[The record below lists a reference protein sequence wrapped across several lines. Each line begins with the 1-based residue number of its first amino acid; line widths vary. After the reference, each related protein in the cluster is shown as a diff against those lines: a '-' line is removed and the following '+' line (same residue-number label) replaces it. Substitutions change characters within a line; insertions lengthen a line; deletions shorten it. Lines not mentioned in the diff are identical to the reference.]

1 MSAVILERLSSSRVT
16 GFVTQMVAVAD
27 AELSKLRHDPS
38 ELLTR
43 ALQPAIWLLLFGQ
56 VMAHVRGLASENGKY
71 LDFLAPG
78 ILAQS
83 VLFAAI
89 FYGIAAIWERDLGV
103 LHRYMVSPAPRS
115 ALVLGKAVSSGARGL
130 AQAVVVYI
138 LAVAMGV
145 AVDFHALNILGV
157 AAFIALG
164 SGLFSTFS
172 IIACI
177 VKTRERFM
185 GIGQVLTMPIF
196 FASNAIYPIDLMP
209 PWLKAISSAN
219 PLTYEVDG
227 LRALMLEGNSSKY
240 GLGTDALILIAIS
253 GALVAIAD
261 DSVRRDATP
270 LRWFDFRADLV
281 PLDGLGSSTTTTD
294 KSDLNIFGD
303 GA

>member
-1 MSAVILERLSSSRVT
+1 MTSGKVAEAPKPTHKDAAVASVLGYL
-16 GFVTQMVAVAD
+16 TQVFAVAD
-27 AELSKLRHDPS
+27 AEIRKLRHDPN

-56 VMAHVRGLASENGKY
+56 VMAQVRGLSSEGGRY

-115 ALVLGKAVSSGARGL
+115 ALVLGKATSSGVRGL
-130 AQAVVVYI
+130 AQAVIVYI
-138 LAVAMGV
+138 LAVIMGI
-145 AVDFHALNILGV
+145 AVDFHPANILGV
-157 AAFIALG
+157 IFFIALG

-172 IIACI
+172 LIIACV

-196 FASNAIYPIDLMP
+196 FASNAIYPIEIMP
-209 PWLKAISSAN
+209 PWLKAVSLAN

-227 LRALMLEGNSSKY
+227 LRALMLAGGASKY
-240 GLGTDALILIAIS
+240 GLVFDAAILIAIS
-253 GALVAIAD
+253 AALVAVAA
-261 DSVRRDATP
+261 RMYPRMTA
-270 LRWFDFRADLV
+270 
-281 PLDGLGSSTTTTD
+281 
-294 KSDLNIFGD
+294 
-303 GA
+303 